1 MNEFWLQINI
11 IVPAA
16 GIDLVCHEMTEL
28 GSAGITV
35 EERAL
40 DTFVVPDPDA
50 DIPET
55 LILKVYFPPEIEPEQ
70 LARQVAERLAWLAP
84 LIPGLEVVTPEIS
97 RVRAEDWAENWKQ
110 HFGIQRIGSRL
121 VIRPTWEAFSPDPQ
135 DAVLTLDPGMA
146 FGTGSH
152 ATTRLCLEALAELY
166 ETPPG
171 PQRVLDVGTGSGILA
186 VAAALLGAGQVLGC
200 DIDETACQVALDNAR
215 QNGVIEQIAVTLDP
229 LETLGGDFDV
239 VLANILAEENA
250 RLAPELVHRL
260 APGGVLILSGIL
272 NEKEQLV
279 IDAFAGRGLTGPDIR
294 RQDEWSCLC
303 YVKEA

>member
-1 MNEFWLQINI
+1 MNELWLQIDI
-11 IVPAA
+11 TVPAA

-40 DTFVVPDPDA
+40 DTFVVPDPDVE
-50 DIPET
+50 IPEFLT
-55 LILKVYFPPEIEPEQ
+55 LKAYFPPDIQQAQLVEQ
-70 LARQVAERLAWLAP
+70 LAERLAWLAT
-84 LIPGLEVVTPEIS
+84 LIPGLEPVVPEI
-97 RVRAEDWAENWKQ
+97 RRIRAEDWAESWKQ

-121 VIRPTWEAFSPDPQ
+121 VVRPSWEEYTPEPQ

-166 ETPPG
+166 ETGPG

-186 VAAALLGAGQVLGC
+186 VAAALLGARKVLGC
-200 DIDETACQVALDNAR
+200 DIDATACRVALDNAR
-215 QNGVIEQIAVTLDP
+215 QNGVERQVAVTRDP
-229 LETLGGDFDV
+229 LETLEGNFEV

-250 RLAPELVHRL
+250 RLAAELVNRL
-260 APGGVLILSGIL
+260 AVGGALILSGIL

-279 IDAFAGRGLTGPDIR
+279 IDAFDGRGLTGPDIR

-303 YVKEA
+303 YRKGA

>member
-1 MNEFWLQINI
+1 MSEFWLQINI

-35 EERAL
+35 EERPL

-50 DIPET
+50 DVPET
-55 LILKVYFPPEIEPEQ
+55 LTLKVYFPPEMPEAG
-70 LARQVAERLAWLAP
+70 LAERIAERLAWLAA
-84 LIPGLEVVTPEIS
+84 LIPGLEPVTPEVR
-97 RVRAEDWAENWKQ
+97 RVGAEDWAENWKQ
-110 HFGIQRIGSRL
+110 HFGIVRIGSRL
-121 VIRPTWEAFSPDPQ
+121 VIRPTWEEFTPAPR

-166 ETPPG
+166 ETAEG
-171 PQRVLDVGTGSGILA
+171 PQQVLDVGTGSGILA
-186 VAAALLGAGQVLGC
+186 VAAALLGARQVLGC
-200 DIDETACQVALDNAR
+200 DIDETACEVALDNAR
-215 QNGVIEQIAVTLDP
+215 QNGVAERVMVTLDP
-229 LETLGGDFDV
+229 LESLEGKYEV

-250 RLAPELVHRL
+250 RLASDLVNHL
-260 APGGVLILSGIL
+260 TPGGTLILSGIL
-272 NEKEQLV
+272 QEKEPLV

-294 RQDEWSCLC
+294 RRDEWSCLC
-303 YVKEA
+303 YRKEG

>member
-11 IVPAA
+11 TVPAA

-50 DIPET
+50 EGPEV
-55 LILKVYFPPEIEPEQ
+55 LVLKVYFPPDISQAQ
-70 LARQVAERLAWLAP
+70 LAEQIAERLAWLAT
-84 LIPGLEVVTPEIS
+84 LIPGLEVVVPEIQQ
-97 RVRAEDWAENWKQ
+97 VRAEAWAENWKQ

-121 VIRPTWEAFSPDPQ
+121 VVRPTWEEYVPDPQ

-166 ETPPG
+166 ESGTG

-186 VAAALLGAGQVLGC
+186 VAAALLGARQVLGC
-200 DIDETACQVALDNAR
+200 DIDETACRVAMDNAR
-215 QNGVIEQIAVTLDP
+215 QNGVAQQVAVTLDP
-229 LETLGGDFDV
+229 LETLGGDFEV

-250 RLAPELVHRL
+250 RLAAELVERL

-272 NEKEQLV
+272 HEKERLV
-279 IDAFAGRGLTGPDIR
+279 IDAFEGRGLTGPDIR

-303 YVKEA
+303 YRKEV

>member
-303 YVKEA
+303 YIKEA